1 MVARSSNW
9 ELLMVPVGLAV
20 ETKASDT
27 AAGNGT
33 RHTNGVADWAK
44 DVGSHTPPM
53 PVPEAS
59 QVPT

>member
-27 AAGNGT
+27 GAGNGM

-44 DVGSHTPPM
+44 DVGSHRPPM
-53 PVPEAS
+53 PVP
-59 QVPT
+59 

>member
-1 MVARSSNW
+1 
-9 ELLMVPVGLAV
+9 
-20 ETKASDT
+20 
-27 AAGNGT
+27 
-33 RHTNGVADWAK
+33 VADWAK